1 MKKISLVLA
10 LIIILSL
17 CSCRKVNQT
26 DTDHSSNNFFAASS
40 EYSSDI
46 SNLVLPERNDPSSA
60 NSQDKVTNNGSYDYS
75 NDTSSDDEEV
85 SLTIYVDNS
94 YYRPSISAISFILYN
109 ENKNK
114 FTYKTDFFLQ
124 IYEDGDW
131 KYYPTKNGEIE
142 YKNYTAD
149 SETYIEDLILNIK
162 NKYETPL
169 KVGTYR
175 IVQENDN
182 GIINSDKFSI
192 VEDSFFDGYDIQ

>member
-40 EYSSDI
+40 EYSSDV

>member
-40 EYSSDI
+40 EYSSDV

-114 FTYKTDFFLQ
+114 FSYKTDFFLQ